1 MRIVEVGWPAIGA
14 FGTALAAAG
23 ADLPAWGVGLIAA
36 AAALLGAALAH
47 ALACRRDR
55 DEAATLRTALRRR
68 DEQLA
73 HTAHELRTPLASV
86 ITALEMLRA
95 GYATSPSETEEFL
108 DQAAMAAQ
116 HLAFLVNDV
125 LDEAALQ
132 TGRLRLSCGCQRVGE
147 LLLEAE
153 RIMGLQARSRGVA
166 LHIAEVDP
174 ELCVHTDERR
184 FLQIVFDLVGNA
196 LKFSASGEVVHVR
209 VEANA
214 KRVRF
219 LVIDH
224 GPGVPQAARENLFL
238 PFGYAEVTPGRAIQ
252 GTGLGL
258 FVCRQLVEQIGGKIG
273 YEPAARGSVF
283 WFDQPRSEVARASAC
298 RADPYRLTAAAGTV
312 PAAAAMRS
320 DAQSRSIRTN
330 RGS

>member
-1 MRIVEVGWPAIGA
+1 MSIPGQGNNMRIVEVGWPAIGA
-14 FGTALAAAG
+14 FGAALAAAG
-23 ADLPAWGVGLIAA
+23 AGLPAWGVGLIAA
-36 AAALLGAALAH
+36 AAALLGAAFAR
-47 ALACRRDR
+47 ALASRRDR
-55 DEAATLRTALRRR
+55 DEAAALRTALRRCY
-68 DEQLA
+68 DQLA

-86 ITALEMLRA
+86 ITALEMLRE
-95 GYATSPSETEEFL
+95 GYATTPSETEEFL

-132 TGRLRLSCGCQRVGE
+132 SGRLRLSCGSQRVGE
-147 LLLEAE
+147 LLVEAE
-153 RIMGLQARSRGVA
+153 RIMGLQARSRGVL
-166 LHIAEVDP
+166 LHIAEVDA

-184 FLQIVFDLVGNA
+184 FLQIVFNLVGNA
-196 LKFSASGEVVHVR
+196 LKFSASGEAVHVR

-214 KRVRF
+214 ERVRF

-224 GPGVPQAARENLFL
+224 GPGVPQAARESLFL

-258 FVCRQLVEQIGGKIG
+258 FVCRQLIEQMGGKIG

-283 WFDQPRSEVARASAC
+283 WFDQPRSKAHAASRDESCPPLA
-298 RADPYRLTAAAGTV
+298 TQT
-312 PAAAAMRS
+312 S
-320 DAQSRSIRTN
+320 
-330 RGS
+330 